1 MMTNLLPMLL
11 IAYGAVLLLLSR
23 RRSSDPPGS
32 FLLAGRALSLP
43 ALVATMV
50 TTWYGGILGVGE
62 YAWRYGI
69 STWVVFGLPYYIA
82 AIVFGLWLAP
92 RLRRSNAVSI
102 PDLLGRTYGRRVALT
117 GAAGVWA
124 GTIPV
129 AYLLMLATLIHHATG
144 CPLPLATLIGA
155 GFSCWYVGVSG
166 FRAVVRTDV
175 FQMALMFGGF
185 LLLLPATLEQTG
197 GLAGLWASL
206 PETHRA
212 WDGGLG
218 WQAVLVWYLI
228 AFQTVVEPTFY
239 QRVFAARNPQ
249 VAKAGIVF
257 SVFLWAIF
265 DFLSIVTGLGAR
277 VLLPELADPLAAY
290 PALAQLVL
298 GPVGSAFFMLALFAI
313 VMSTLDSY
321 LFLAASTFGHDF
333 AADSSTERD
342 RRRIRIGMGVSA
354 GLAVIGA
361 LVFDSA
367 IDVWHHV
374 GSVLTASL
382 LVPVLGVHLPPTVRP
397 SARGAL
403 AAMLL
408 AAGTATAWIFSAG
421 EQGYP
426 LGMEPLFPALGV
438 AVACWALD
446 RAVNQ
451 PTAKTPHGEKQTG

>member
-1 MMTNLLPMLL
+1 MQISPIVILL
-11 IAYGAVLLLLSR
+11 IVYGSVLLALSR
-23 RRSSDPPGS
+23 RRPSEKPGS

-62 YAWRYGI
+62 YAWRYGV
-69 STWVVFGLPYYIA
+69 STWVVFGLPYYFA

-92 RLRRSNAVSI
+92 RLRRSDAVSI
-102 PDLLGRTYGRRVALT
+102 PDLLDRTYGRKTALT
-117 GAAGVWA
+117 GALGVWT

-129 AYLLMLATLIHHATG
+129 AYLLMLATLIHQVTG
-144 CPLPLATLIGA
+144 CSLILATLIGA

-166 FRAVVRTDV
+166 FRAVVRTDI

-185 LLLLPATLEQTG
+185 LLLLPATLAKTG
-197 GLAGLWASL
+197 GFSGLWAAL
-206 PETHRA
+206 PQTHRA

-228 AFQTVVEPTFY
+228 AFQTVVEPAFY
-239 QRVFAARNPQ
+239 QRVFAARSPR
-249 VAKAGIVF
+249 VARTGILV
-257 SVFLWAIF
+257 SVALWAVF

-277 VLLPELADPLAAY
+277 VLLPDLADPLAAY
-290 PALAQLVL
+290 PALAQAVL
-298 GPVGSAFFMLALFAI
+298 GPWGAAFFMLALFAI

-333 AADSSTERD
+333 FKTSAGDGD
-342 RRRIRIGMGVSA
+342 RMRIRVGLGISA

-382 LVPVLGVHLPPTVRP
+382 LVPVLGVHLPRSIRP
-397 SARGAL
+397 SAKGAI
-403 AAMLL
+403 AAMVL
-408 AAGTATAWIFSAG
+408 AAGTATVWIIG
-421 EQGYP
+421 GNQQGYP
-426 LGMEPLFPALGV
+426 LGIEPLFPALGV
-438 AVACWALD
+438 ALFCWAID
-446 RAVNQ
+446 RLWERF
-451 PTAKTPHGEKQTG
+451 TA

>member
-1 MMTNLLPMLL
+1 MKVSPILILLV
-11 IAYGAVLLLLSR
+11 AYGAVLLLLSR
-23 RRSSDPPGS
+23 RRTSDKPGS

-62 YAWRYGI
+62 YAWRYGL

-92 RLRRSNAVSI
+92 RLRRSDAVSI
-102 PDLLGRTYGRRVALT
+102 PDLLEKTYGRKTALT

-129 AYLLMLATLIHHATG
+129 AYLLMLATLIHQATG
-144 CPLPLATLIGA
+144 CSLVLATLIGA

-166 FRAVVRTDV
+166 FRAVVRTDI

-185 LLLLPATLEQTG
+185 LLILPATLAQTG
-197 GLAGLWASL
+197 GFSGLWASL

-228 AFQTVVEPTFY
+228 AFQTVVEPAFY
-239 QRVFAARNPQ
+239 QRVFAARSPQ
-249 VAKAGIVF
+249 VAKAGILV
-257 SVFLWAIF
+257 SVALWAVF

-277 VLLPELADPLAAY
+277 VLLPDLADPLAAY
-290 PALAQLVL
+290 PALAQAVL
-298 GPVGSAFFMLALFAI
+298 GPWGAAFFMLALFAI

-321 LFLAASTFGHDF
+321 LFLAASTFGHDLF
-333 AADSSTERD
+333 KTPEDDGD
-342 RRRIRIGMGVSA
+342 RRRIRIGLGISA
-354 GLAVIGA
+354 VLAVAGA
-361 LVFDSA
+361 LIFDSA

-382 LVPVLGVHLPPTVRP
+382 LVPVLGVHLAPSIRP
-397 SARGAL
+397 SAKGAIAAMAL
-403 AAMLL
+403 AAVT
-408 AAGTATAWIFSAG
+408 AIAWIIAGT

-426 LGMEPLFPALGV
+426 LGIEPLFPALGV
-438 AVACWALD
+438 ALFCWAID
-446 RAVNQ
+446 RA
-451 PTAKTPHGEKQTG
+451 AWILRK